1 MQHRGIVF
9 PVARDPFHLSFFFS
23 TVGRG
28 LDEERESS
36 CVSSNYANT
45 AEYSK
50 TRDCVKCR
58 VERDAETEGIYYRFF
73 CGSIQPAGL
82 PCSSAAISSRAAVH
96 AIRHAVTFLRDVG
109 RASVKL
115 FSLRDPF
122 DRPHSF
128 LLGPVNIIVF
138 VPRPERNC
146 FLNRS
151 INRLCVARHGSDKSD
166 NSEMIRFR
174 DTRVPRS

>member
-1 MQHRGIVF
+1 M
-9 PVARDPFHLSFFFS
+9 
-23 TVGRG
+23 
-28 LDEERESS
+28 
-36 CVSSNYANT
+36 SSNYANT

-96 AIRHAVTFLRDVG
+96 AIRHAVTFIRDVG

-115 FSLRDPF
+115 FSLRDPT
-122 DRPHSF
+122 F
-128 LLGPVNIIVF
+128 LPAWS
-138 VPRPERNC
+138 R
-146 FLNRS
+146 
-151 INRLCVARHGSDKSD
+151 
-166 NSEMIRFR
+166 
-174 DTRVPRS
+174 